1 MNKTAA
7 AAPQPFL
14 RPADIKRQARVPYR
28 TVIAWLES
36 RGSGDGADDGQRVPY
51 RTVIAWLERGHPR
64 AEILPSINLTTTGKR
79 KGYRIR
85 PEDWEAFLLRL
96 STEQR
101 ARPPG
106 AAPMPRP
113 TSRSREQGL
122 FRY

>member
-28 TVIAWLES
+28 TVIAWLE
-36 RGSGDGADDGQRVPY
+36 
-51 RTVIAWLERGHPR
+51 RGHPR
-64 AEILPSINLTTTGKR
+64 AGILPSINLTTTGKR

-85 PEDWEAFLLRL
+85 SEDWEAFLLRL
-96 STEQR
+96 RTEQR
-101 ARPPG
+101 ERPSG